1 MFAVIGPWLYVLA
14 VAVVLGLLFRRVLS
28 NARDSIKPRR
38 TLHAFSLEEIQT
50 AIREGQTIDA
60 IRMYREML
68 GCSLAEAK
76 AAVEVLA
83 ANMAERD

>member
-1 MFAVIGPWLYVLA
+1 MFAVIGPWLYV
-14 VAVVLGLLFRRVLS
+14 VAVVVVFGLLFRRVLANS
-28 NARDSIKPRR
+28 KASMKPRR
-38 TLHAFSLEEIQT
+38 TLHAFSLVEIQT

-60 IRMYREML
+60 IRMYQEML
-68 GCSLAEAK
+68 GCSPAEAK